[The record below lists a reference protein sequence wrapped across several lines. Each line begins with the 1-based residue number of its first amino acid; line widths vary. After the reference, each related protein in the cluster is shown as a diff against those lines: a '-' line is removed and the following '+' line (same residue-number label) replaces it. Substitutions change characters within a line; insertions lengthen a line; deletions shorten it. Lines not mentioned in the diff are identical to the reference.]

1 MKLEGR
7 TISILKNFA
16 SINPSILFKPGANLR
31 TMSPQKTILAQ
42 ATIKETSGIP
52 GEFAIYDLSRFLSV
66 LSLFQQPSLSHK
78 EKFVEISDGHQKVNY
93 TYADPSMIVVASEK
107 TPSVGTDVQFTLSAD
122 VLSKVQK
129 AMGVLN
135 MPELAVVGDGT
146 NIAVQAIDSRN
157 PSGDSF
163 AINVG
168 TTEHTFRMIFKA
180 ENMKIMSADYE
191 VSISFKGL
199 AHFKGED
206 VEYWIATEASSSQGK

>member
-135 MPELAVVGDGT
+135 MPELAVVGDGV

-168 TTEHTFRMIFKA
+168 TTETHIQNDLQSR
-180 ENMKIMSADYE
+180 EHEDY
-191 VSISFKGL
+191 VC
-199 AHFKGED
+199 
-206 VEYWIATEASSSQGK
+206 